1 MAANSQTNHQ
11 QVERVL
17 LITLVLNLLVAASK
31 IVIGI
36 ISGALAITADGFH
49 SLMDGA
55 SNVVGLIA
63 LRLAQQPPD
72 EDHHYGHRRIETL
85 AALLIGALLLLT
97 AWEILS
103 NAISRL
109 RQAVEPDITPL
120 VFAVMLGTLVVNIF
134 VSRYERREGRRLQS
148 ELLLADAAN
157 TGADVFVT
165 CSVLASTLLIKLS
178 GWAWIDPVAAI
189 FVVALI
195 ARAAWNILRQT
206 SMVLVDTAPYSAAAL
221 TAIVGQVPSVDHVL
235 RARSR
240 GSAGDAYIDIDVQV
254 SPAMTAG
261 QTAAIANAIRDQ
273 LNDTLDGVTEVE
285 VHFTPDQEMN
295 ASYAQTARACADAL
309 GLATHEVHVAET
321 QRGKL
326 LEMHVEVPSGQ
337 TLEEAHLQV
346 SRLESDI
353 KRHLDD
359 IQEVVTH
366 IEPAPLGDEGQPPPP
381 ERSEQIKRRS
391 LHVLHTNFPDV
402 NWHDLHVYDKDGDLA
417 LTMHAALLPDV
428 TIEFAH
434 ALAERAEILLRS
446 AIPGLQRVTIHTEP
460 ADA

>member
-1 MAANSQTNHQ
+1 MAGSSSPNHR

-17 LITLVLNLLVAASK
+17 IITLVLNLLVAASK
-31 IVIGI
+31 VAVGI

-55 SNVVGLIA
+55 SNVAGLIA
-63 LRLAQQPPD
+63 VRLAQQPPD

-103 NAISRL
+103 SAISRL
-109 RQAVEPDITPL
+109 RQAVEPDITPPVL
-120 VFAVMLGTLVVNIF
+120 AVMLGTLAVNLF

-165 CSVLASTLLIKLS
+165 CSVLASALLIKVS
-178 GWAWIDPVAAI
+178 GWSWVDPVAAI

-195 ARAAWNILRQT
+195 AHAAWKILRQT
-206 SMVLVDTAPYSAAAL
+206 SLVLVDTAPYSAALL
-221 TAIVGQVPSVDHVL
+221 TSIVRAVPSVDRVL

-240 GSAGDAYIDIDVQV
+240 GAAGDAYIDIDVQV

-261 QTAAIANAIRDQ
+261 QTAAIASAIRDQ
-273 LNDTLDGVTEVE
+273 LSNSLDGVAEVE
-285 VHFTPDQEMN
+285 VRFMPDEEMN

-326 LEMHVEVPSGQ
+326 LELHVEVPPGQ

-346 SRLESDI
+346 SRLERAI
-353 KRHLDD
+353 KASLDD
-359 IQEVVTH
+359 IQEIVTH
-366 IEPAPLGDEGQPPPP
+366 IEPAPLGGEGQPPAP

-391 LHVLHTNFPDV
+391 LHVLRANFPDV
-402 NWHDLHVYDKDGDLA
+402 NWHDLRVYDKDGDLA

-460 ADA
+460 DDV